1 MNQSKTGKLFCARA
15 ALWPLLAA
23 AALVAACGG
32 GGGGVP
38 TPPTFEYVSI
48 NGVNGVRDNRTK
60 MVWARSLGAVDG
72 SKARNARYPSVA
84 EMLRLVEG
92 TDEADLQQYFG
103 FAVNAVSAKFRAY
116 DTNRVELAAQWSV
129 DVGGYA
135 VRGAVSAEPAAD
147 PTSEW
152 FVLEPA
158 APTNVAVTYSPMF
171 NRGVLT
177 ADAPSLGVSLMWK
190 LCAEGS
196 VWDNPSATCIGSPG
210 VYNAA
215 AAQQAADAAN
225 LAKSETFDGWRLP
238 TKQELQSLLKLEA
251 SQRPLVQDLFFVTY
265 DQTTPWGRAF
275 RTSTTN
281 VAGTWG
287 VHFDTGEVYPSVQP
301 STQLHV
307 RLVRTVR

>member
-32 GGGGVP
+32 GGGGTP
-38 TPPTFEYVSI
+38 TPTFEFVSI
-48 NGVNGVRDNRTK
+48 NGVDGVRDNRTK

-72 SKARNARYPSVA
+72 TKIRNPRYPTVA

-92 TDEADLQQYFG
+92 TDDADLQQYFG
-103 FAVNAVSAKFRAY
+103 FAVNAVSPKFRAY
-116 DTNRVELAAQWSV
+116 ETNRVDFAAQWSV

-158 APTNVAVTYSPMF
+158 APTNVAVTYLPML

-177 ADAPSLGVSLMWK
+177 ADAPLAGVTLMWK
-190 LCAEGS
+190 RCAEGS
-196 VWDNPSATCIGSPG
+196 VWDSPSATCTGSPG

-225 LAKSETFDGWRLP
+225 LAKSETFDGWRVP

-251 SQRPLVQDLFFVTY
+251 FQRPLVQDPFFVTY
-265 DQTTPWGRAF
+265 DQTAPWGRAF

-301 STQLHV
+301 STQLHL